1 MGKVDISAT
10 YPARGFRLREG
21 HFAMFFAESNAL
33 PNAITLF
40 DHNLSKIGVALQFK
54 ISCTPLPC
62 FSSPPYLLLPLFF
75 VSDTPLARLNDHGY
89 DKHLS

>member
-1 MGKVDISAT
+1 MSAT
-10 YPARGFRLREG
+10 FPTQGFRLREG
-21 HFAMFFAESNAL
+21 HVAMFFAESSVL

-54 ISCTPLPC
+54 ISCTPLPY
-62 FSSPPYLLLPLFF
+62 FSSSPYLLLPLF
-75 VSDTPLARLNDHGY
+75 VSDTRFARLNDNGY